1 LGRRFSDAGCRSAWL
16 ASCVPASENL
26 HGATVTAMVVKGL
39 IERDAGGEF
48 TLTKEGRAV
57 LAELLMVEDE

>member
-1 LGRRFSDAGCRSAWL
+1 M

-26 HGATVTAMVVKGL
+26 HDATVTAMVVKGL